1 MAIPARNIRHILAA
15 HGLEFEDGI
24 LEDLVECRADVHIAI
39 SKGRAVMQYEGLL
52 GLRVALP
59 NAGV

>member
-1 MAIPARNIRHILAA
+1 MVNAN
-15 HGLEFEDGI
+15 GFGI